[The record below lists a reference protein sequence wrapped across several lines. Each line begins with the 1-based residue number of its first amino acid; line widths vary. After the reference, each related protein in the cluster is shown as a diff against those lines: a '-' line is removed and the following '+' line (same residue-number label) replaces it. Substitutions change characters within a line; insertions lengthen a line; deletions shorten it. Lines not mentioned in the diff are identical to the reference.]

1 MCRLVEVLIN
11 LIDSLGNSAVTTLL
25 FQTIKTRTECIH
37 CQGLLAFD
45 FFDFSVLLLL
55 FSINLKTPNT
65 TPPIKANAD
74 MISASCTISIF
85 IAYTSLSV
93 GSSTVGL
100 LPHTAITAL

>member
-45 FFDFSVLLLL
+45 FFDFSVLL
-55 FSINLKTPNT
+55 FVVFDKFKNT
-65 TPPIKANAD
+65 KYNTAN
-74 MISASCTISIF
+74 
-85 IAYTSLSV
+85 
-93 GSSTVGL
+93 
-100 LPHTAITAL
+100 